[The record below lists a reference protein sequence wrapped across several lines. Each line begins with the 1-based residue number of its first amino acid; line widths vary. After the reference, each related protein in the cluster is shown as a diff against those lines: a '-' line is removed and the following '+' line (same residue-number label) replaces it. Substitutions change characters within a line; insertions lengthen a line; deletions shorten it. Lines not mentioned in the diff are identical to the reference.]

1 LIKLKEI
8 GEWVISEERLS
19 QLSDDTNLE
28 HRFQLNQDGLER
40 MDEEDPLDKETDS
53 NDNTMGMR
61 LKTLC

>member
-1 LIKLKEI
+1 MIKLKEI